1 MTVIS
6 KETIDLLQNFS
17 TINKSIVIKPGNQI
31 ETLSLNKNI
40 LAKAKVQETFDRDM
54 AIYDLPSLISLL
66 IYLMAVHKLI
76 LIQAV
81 IC

>member
-31 ETLSLNKNI
+31 QTLSLNKNI
-40 LAKAKVQETFDRDM
+40 LAKAKVQETFDR
-54 AIYDLPSLISLL
+54 ASEGII
-66 IYLMAVHKLI
+66 
-76 LIQAV
+76 
-81 IC
+81 